1 MRARYLAC
9 GLAALIGVASISGY
23 AARAKVDTTQIYRP
37 RTTAHH
43 RQLPNVELAKARA
56 APGILPQ
63 RGILAPKPA
72 PTPDPSYP
80 AVIGG
85 GSFQLT
91 AVQVA
96 GYARGAGFPES
107 IISTMVAIAARES
120 GYNAHAVN
128 LSSGAC
134 GLWQLYPCPGLSFL
148 DPAVNAAGAYAKYQA
163 SGLSPWGF

>member
-9 GLAALIGVASISGY
+9 VLAALTACASAT
-23 AARAKVDTTQIYRP
+23 AATPAPRARP
-37 RTTAHH
+37 VLGHH

-80 AVIGG
+80 GVIGG

-96 GYARGAGFPES
+96 GFARGAGFPES
-107 IISTMVAIAARES
+107 VIPTMVAIAARES

-163 SGLSPWGF
+163 SGLSPWGS